1 MKKILAF
8 TAVILAAACLLVFNV
23 STNASKKT
31 ASNQTNSLK
40 NIQALQASAGEWK
53 CDASSTSA
61 CSFSPPSGGVGQGTG
76 ALIYTD

>member
-8 TAVILAAACLLVFNV
+8 SADILAAACLLVFNV
-23 STNASKKT
+23 SSNASNKT

-53 CDASSTSA
+53 CDATTSSA
-61 CSFSPPSGGVGQGTG
+61 CSFSPPGGGVGQGTG
-76 ALIYTD
+76 ALIYVE